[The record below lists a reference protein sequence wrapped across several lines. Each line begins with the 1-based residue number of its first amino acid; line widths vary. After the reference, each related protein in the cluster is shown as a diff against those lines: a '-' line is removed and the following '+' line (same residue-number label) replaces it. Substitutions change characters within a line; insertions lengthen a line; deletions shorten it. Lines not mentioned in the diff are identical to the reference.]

1 MLLRSC
7 LAVPAVLL
15 MLTTAHA
22 ATEECP
28 AKSTQM
34 DDIIAELQKAPS
46 CNRAMKIFEACE
58 YGASGDVQ
66 FGAVVEK
73 RCEGD
78 FLSGL
83 GTSQKKAYAG
93 QLKRCDHKYDNESG
107 TMYRSFTAFCRAIV
121 AQRYSQKALK
131 AGPKSR
137 SPRQDQA
144 ASAALAFSAIA
155 WNATGSWIARS
166 DSTLRSTTTPDLER
180 PLINTL

>member
-7 LAVPAVLL
+7 LAVPAVLF
-15 MLTTAHA
+15 MLVPAHA

-34 DDIIAELQKAPS
+34 DDIIAVLEKAPS

-73 RCEGD
+73 KCEAD

-83 GTSQKKAYAG
+83 KGG
-93 QLKRCDHKYDNESG
+93 PKRTYQHEMQVCDRKYRNESG
-107 TMYRSFTAFCRAIV
+107 TMYISFTAFCRAQV

-131 AGPKSR
+131 AG
-137 SPRQDQA
+137 
-144 ASAALAFSAIA
+144 ASA
-155 WNATGSWIARS
+155 R
-166 DSTLRSTTTPDLER
+166 
-180 PLINTL
+180 